1 MVQAIINLEEHKD
14 RVLTIVKGKYGFKNK
29 SQAINFVIGKFEEEI
44 LEPQLRPEYVKKLQR
59 IKKQKGIHF
68 KSVEDLKK
76 KIENEEV

>member
-29 SQAINFVIGKFEEEI
+29 SQAINFVIGRFEEEL

-59 IKKQKGIHF
+59 IKKRKGIHF

-76 KIENEEV
+76 KIEDEEV